1 MGTRQFPVGRGRKY
15 ACCLLPP
22 DLPSTLGT
30 RARSWLTISPRLN
43 WREVAAAALGAALVA
58 VVQFMPLIWSLG
70 DRIPTDLGDPLPQ
83 AWQVA
88 WGGHALLTQPLAFW
102 QGNQF
107 WPAADS
113 LAFSDAL
120 VGYAPSGLIGSGVSA
135 AVARYDLLFLF
146 AYALAFLGTWLLSRE
161 LGAKPWAAA
170 VAGAAFAYSPWRL
183 EQSGHL
189 HVVSSGGIPLAL
201 FLLLRGYR
209 RASWKLI
216 LGGWAAAAWQVS
228 IGFTLGLQFLYLLA
242 LLAVG
247 FGIGWVAV
255 GRPKQAAQAVKAT
268 SAGLLLLATTC
279 AVIGLPYLRVQERYY
294 ESERSIAT
302 VRSFSPNLKAFITP
316 PETSLVWSSV
326 SRPLRDWRTFGLPE
340 QILFPGLVIL
350 ALALVGMFASAVPR
364 RARLGLGAAVLVFW
378 SLSLGIHTGV
388 IGAHLPYRWVYEFL
402 PGWRGAR
409 TPGRI
414 HTLTTLGLALL
425 AGFGATAASN
435 RMRSRRS
442 QATVAGLLCALVL
455 VEGSGF
461 PFPLPTVP
469 KPPAALAGLKA
480 PMFQLPAGAWDNRRY
495 VLWSTD
501 GFPNMING
509 RSSIAPPFFRE
520 AVRRTEHFPDTASI
534 NWLRSVGVKT
544 VVVHTAEPAQ
554 AAAERRASVDDERY
568 ADSLKGG
575 PGARLLRNAQTDAR
589 PTWQQATAKAVPVGA
604 AVKRQLRR
612 PLVIYSIN

>member
-1 MGTRQFPVGRGRKY
+1 MP
-15 ACCLLPP
+15 
-22 DLPSTLGT
+22 PSTT
-30 RARSWLTISPRLN
+30 SRVRTDSTPWWASSPRLV
-43 WREVAAAALGAALVA
+43 WPEIAAAAIGSVLVA
-58 VVQFMPLIWSLG
+58 VLQFMPLIGSLG
-70 DRIPTDLGDPLPQ
+70 DRIPADLGDPLPQ

-88 WGGHALLTQPLAFW
+88 WGGHALIAQPLAFW

-120 VGYAPSGLIGSGVSA
+120 VGYAPFGLIGSGVAA

-146 AYALAFLGTWLLSRE
+146 AYALAFFGTWLLSRE

-189 HVVSSGGIPLAL
+189 HVISSGGIPLAL

-209 RASWKLI
+209 RANRKLI
-216 LGGWAAAAWQVS
+216 LGGWAAASWQVS

-242 LLAVG
+242 VLAG
-247 FGIGWVAV
+247 TVAV
-255 GRPKQAAQAVKAT
+255 LWLARGRPRPAAQAVKAT
-268 SAGLLLLATTC
+268 AAGLLLLAATC
-279 AVIGLPYLRVQERYY
+279 VVIGIPYLRVQQRYS

-302 VRSFSPNLKAFITP
+302 VRSFSPSLKAFITP
-316 PETSLVWSSV
+316 PETSLVWSGV

-340 QILFPGLVIL
+340 QILFPGLAVLLL
-350 ALALVGMFASAVPR
+350 AFTGMFASSVPR
-364 RARLGLGAAVLVFW
+364 RLRIGLGAAVLVFW
-378 SLSLGIHTGV
+378 SLSLGIHTGL
-388 IGAHLPYRWVYEFL
+388 IGSHLPYRWVYELL

-414 HTLTTLGLALL
+414 HTLTTLALALL
-425 AGFGATAASN
+425 AGFGAAAVSA
-435 RMRSRRS
+435 RASSRRPR
-442 QATVAGLLCALVL
+442 AAVAAALCAVVL
-455 VEGSGF
+455 IEGSGF

-469 KPPAALAGLKA
+469 KPPAALAGLQA
-480 PMFQLPAGAWDNRRY
+480 PLLELPAGAWDNRRY

-501 GFPNMING
+501 GFPKMLNG

-520 AVRRTEHFPDTASI
+520 AVRRTERFPDAASI
-534 NWLRSVGVKT
+534 EWLRSVGVKT

-554 AAAERRASVDDERY
+554 AAAERRASVDAERY
-568 ADSLKGG
+568 ADSLKVGRA
-575 PGARLLRNAQTDAR
+575 ARFLRIGQIDNR
-589 PTWQQATAKAVPVGA
+589 PTWQQATAAKLPAGSAVS
-604 AVKRQLRR
+604 RELRR

>member
-1 MGTRQFPVGRGRKY
+1 
-15 ACCLLPP
+15 
-22 DLPSTLGT
+22 
-30 RARSWLTISPRLN
+30 
-43 WREVAAAALGAALVA
+43 
-58 VVQFMPLIWSLG
+58 MPLIGSLG
-70 DRIPTDLGDPLPQ
+70 DRIPADLGDPLPQ
-83 AWQVA
+83 AWQIA
-88 WGGHALLTQPLAFW
+88 WGGHALITQPLSFW

-120 VGYAPSGLIGSGVSA
+120 VGYAPSGLIGAGVNA
-135 AVARYDLLFLF
+135 AVVRYDLLFLF
-146 AYALAFLGTWLLSRE
+146 TYALAFFGTWLLSRE

-216 LGGWAAAAWQVS
+216 LGGWTAAAWQVA

-242 LLAVG
+242 LLGAGVG
-247 FGIGWVAV
+247 VSWLIG
-255 GRPKQAAQAVKAT
+255 GRPQPAARVVKAT
-268 SAGLLLLATTC
+268 AAGLLLLATTC
-279 AVIGLPYLRVQERYY
+279 LVIGLPYLRVQERYS

-302 VRSFSPNLKAFITP
+302 VRSFSPHLKAFVTP

-350 ALALVGMFASAVPR
+350 MLALVGMFATSVPR
-364 RARLGLGAAVLVFW
+364 RLRLGLGLAVLLFW
-378 SLSLGIHTGV
+378 SLSLGIHTGL

-414 HTLTTLGLALL
+414 HTLTTLALALL
-425 AGFGATAASN
+425 AGFGTAAVSK
-435 RMRSRRS
+435 RATSRRA
-442 QATVAGLLCALVL
+442 QAAVAGVLCALVL

-461 PFPLPTVP
+461 PFPLPKVP

-480 PMFQLPAGAWDNRRY
+480 PLFELPAGAWDNRRY
-495 VLWSTD
+495 LLWSTN
-501 GFPNMING
+501 GFQKMING

-520 AVRRTEHFPDTASI
+520 AVRRTKHFPDSASI
-534 NWLRSVGVKT
+534 KWLRSVGVKT
-544 VVVHTAEPAQ
+544 VVVHTAEPAR
-554 AAAERRASVDDERY
+554 AAAERRASTDAERY
-568 ADSLKGG
+568 ADSLK
-575 PGARLLRNAQTDAR
+575 PGRAAKFLRIAQTDDR
-589 PTWQQATAKAVPVGA
+589 PTWRQATAATLPAGSAVT
-604 AVKRQLRR
+604 RQLRK